1 MLQGIPFYLI
11 PKSNTQGGWNKRARY
26 SLLQILSQN
35 LQVCCPPKDVIL
47 FPDELEV
54 YNAMKTASIATE
66 DYFYNYG
73 PQQDIDDYVDTSY
86 LECPKHCVRHSF
98 CNLTGIQ

>member
-1 MLQGIPFYLI
+1 MPLI
-11 PKSNTQGGWNKRARY
+11 H
-26 SLLQILSQN
+26 LQN

-86 LECPKHCVRHSF
+86 LECPNNCVRHSF
-98 CNLTGIQ
+98 CNLTGIY

>member
-1 MLQGIPFYLI
+1 M
-11 PKSNTQGGWNKRARY
+11 
-26 SLLQILSQN
+26 
-35 LQVCCPPKDVIL
+35 

-86 LECPKHCVRHSF
+86 LECPNNCVRHSF
-98 CNLTGIQ
+98 CNLTGIYMTSTKIVDPKIGSSKSHLLELSWPI